1 MLCDKEGIL
10 PQVKFRKWSKWSPG
24 IEGGLCSGHWTWHR
38 KRGAIIISGPYVYS
52 PQTIVPWTGQLQM
65 FYPRE
70 CSVKFL
76 VRLLE
81 EGADQE
87 DADAAISGEIGR

>member
-1 MLCDKEGIL
+1 M
-10 PQVKFRKWSKWSPG
+10 
-24 IEGGLCSGHWTWHR
+24 
-38 KRGAIIISGPYVYS
+38 
-52 PQTIVPWTGQLQM
+52 GQLQT

-87 DADAAISGEIGR
+87 DADAVISGEIGR